1 VHHEWIDEPL
11 LLASY
16 RAAVPLVEFT
26 PEAFIE
32 PLRVGAD
39 VPDMPAWLDPD
50 LYVSVPLEPTYR
62 AAWEVC
68 PSDFRH
74 LVEYG
79 DHGTSFCVEPQRPRS
94 RSLSMLKVSP
104 RSSRCGHDL
113 HRAT

>member
-1 VHHEWIDEPL
+1 VHHEWIEEPL

-39 VPDMPAWLDPD
+39 VPDMPAWLDLD
-50 LYVSVPLEPTYR
+50 LYVNVPLEPAYR
-62 AAWEVC
+62 AAWDVC

-79 DHGTSFCVEPQRPRS
+79 
-94 RSLSMLKVSP
+94 
-104 RSSRCGHDL
+104 
-113 HRAT
+113 A